1 MYFVSIF
8 AERLKN
14 LRDKKGQ
21 TQDEVGKAMG
31 KSREAVSKYE
41 IGEREPDL
49 VAVASLAKYF
59 NVSAD
64 YILGI
69 TDDSQ
74 VLIGSKRKPISP
86 DIYAFE
92 KYLTD
97 ANFIPYLKLAVK
109 IKDNGLELSKIE
121 KFVNA
126 LIKQVKKQ
134 KHP

>member
-1 MYFVSIF
+1 MSVF
-8 AERLKN
+8 AERIKD
-14 LRDKKGQ
+14 LRDKRGH
-21 TQDEVGKAMG
+21 TQEEVGRVVG

-49 VAVASLAKYF
+49 TAVATLAKYF

-69 TDDSQ
+69 TDDTK
-74 VLIGSKRKPISP
+74 VFAGNKRKPYGPRLFI
-86 DIYAFE
+86 FE

-97 ANFIPYLKLAVK
+97 DDFVPHLKLAVK
-109 IKDNGLELSKIE
+109 IKDNNVELSKVE
-121 KFVNA
+121 RFVNH
-126 LIKQVKKQ
+126 LIKQNKKQ